1 MEQEEQQR
9 KKEEKRR
16 KKEEED
22 RRKKEQD
29 QAAAA
34 AAAAAAAE
42 AKAAAEAREA
52 ERREQ
57 EAAATST
64 VGTDSDIETVMD
76 RLNLSPRARDLLLA
90 EDFDTECLSSLLA
103 AHDGEDDARA
113 ELMDM
118 DIPLGDTL
126 KILSWC
132 RGL

>member
-34 AAAAAAAE
+34 A
-42 AKAAAEAREA
+42 AAAEAREA